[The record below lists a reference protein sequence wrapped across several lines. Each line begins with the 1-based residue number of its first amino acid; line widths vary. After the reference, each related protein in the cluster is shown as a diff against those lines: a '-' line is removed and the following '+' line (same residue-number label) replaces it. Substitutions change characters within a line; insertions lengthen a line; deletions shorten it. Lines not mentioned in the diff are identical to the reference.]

1 MPRFSSQS
9 VLGYPGL
16 TEPPRV
22 LVHLLM
28 YTPMAKR
35 AGPTGQVSSI
45 CLLFLGL
52 PEEPVQR
59 VVSARRGQCGLWAA
73 EARRA
78 VS

>member
-1 MPRFSSQS
+1 MPRFSSQGI
-9 VLGYPGL
+9 LGYPGL
-16 TEPPRV
+16 TEPPHV
-22 LVHLLM
+22 LVHLLV

-35 AGPTGQVSSI
+35 AGPIGQVSSI
-45 CLLFLGL
+45 CVLFLGL

-59 VVSARRGQCGLWAA
+59 VVSARRGQCGLAA